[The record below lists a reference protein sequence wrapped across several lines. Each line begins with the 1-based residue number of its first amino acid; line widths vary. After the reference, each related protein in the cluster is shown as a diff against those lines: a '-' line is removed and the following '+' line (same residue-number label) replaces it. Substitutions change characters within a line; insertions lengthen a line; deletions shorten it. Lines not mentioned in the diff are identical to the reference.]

1 MLRTTPLR
9 IAPSPARA
17 LDLEPLLTALRHAG
31 VAVGVDDVLR
41 LRRVFALEP
50 ALDAE
55 GLRRVIAAVLV
66 KGASGERATFD
77 RVFDAWFER
86 ADGAAQALDRV
97 ESLPVNRRLPPS
109 DSVTLSETPPAGGR
123 ARSAA
128 WSLLVMAAAAG
139 LALVVWPPDTVDRF
153 GDADARDV
161 ALQGADADGAPPTD
175 ALTALPTAGEGGAEA
190 PPAAPKDG
198 AVGPAHTAKSNDDR
212 GARPSVRPTP
222 PPPPPPVRWGPF
234 GVGVLALLAAA
245 GLWRRLG
252 GRTWLP
258 DPAPPPTRPGPS
270 RVPVRAPEAG
280 RQLID
285 AGDEDVMVWGVGR
298 FVSDEETDRLSV
310 RSTIEATADAAG
322 RPVLRYERAQR
333 QREVWLWIDEAVDA
347 PAVRR
352 LVDEVEG
359 ALAEAGLPVERATF
373 WGVPERLTLPDGRVV
388 APAELDE
395 RREHAVVAILTDG
408 RLLEKRL
415 ALDAHRVGVRALL
428 RTLSNWPRLTF
439 VDFAEGAHNLAAHL
453 TPWALSVC
461 APEGLPP
468 FLGDAT
474 GRRPA
479 DDVLE
484 GAERAWAAVCALPG
498 RAVDEATALHL
509 RQALDLG
516 ASPWALARLRAAAPG
531 PGGRLAWG
539 DADRARLLRWLRDAE
554 AWAPGASP
562 SRHSLLARAL
572 DAWDAVYAAE
582 DAARRADE
590 PTPPWVDTPAE
601 HRLRADRA
609 LLDLWRDPDA
619 AVETLYRAAEGP
631 AGPAIRRHLARF
643 APWEHGDRPGCVALP
658 WRLADRPLTVR
669 VMLRAL
675 DFGAAADLKLKA
687 TLARPGRL
695 GLALGLCLGTAVGAF
710 AAAFA

>member
-1 MLRTTPLR
+1 MLHATPLR
-9 IAPSPARA
+9 SAPSPARA

-31 VAVGVDDVLR
+31 VPVGVDDVLR

-66 KGASGERATFD
+66 KGAQGERASFD

-86 ADGAAQALDRV
+86 ADGAAR
-97 ESLPVNRRLPPS
+97 SLGTDARAVHRERPPPS
-109 DSVTLSETPPAGGR
+109 GSVTLSEAAPAGARGR
-123 ARSAA
+123 AAVWSA
-128 WSLLVMAAAAG
+128 LLMAAAVG
-139 LALVVWPPDTVDRF
+139 LTLAVWPPDTIDRF
-153 GDADARDV
+153 GDADARGIAAHADDHDGEAPV
-161 ALQGADADGAPPTD
+161 DALPPPALQDGM
-175 ALTALPTAGEGGAEA
+175 AEA
-190 PPAAPKDG
+190 PPTHPADG
-198 AVGPAHTAKSNDDR
+198 AVGPAHTTKAPDER
-212 GARPSVRPTP
+212 GHEPRGRPAP

-234 GVGVLALLAAA
+234 LVGVLALLAAA

-252 GRTWLP
+252 RRTWLP
-258 DPAPPPTRPGPS
+258 APAPPPTRPGPS
-270 RVPVRAPEAG
+270 RVPLRSPDAG
-280 RQLID
+280 RQLLD

-298 FVSDEETDRLSV
+298 FVSDEVTDRLSV

-322 RPVLRYERAQR
+322 RPVLRYERAHR

-395 RREHAVVAILTDG
+395 RREHAVVAVLTDG
-408 RLLEKRL
+408 RLLGKRL
-415 ALDAHRVGVRALL
+415 DLDAHRVGVRALL
-428 RTLSNWPRLTF
+428 RTLSNWPRLTL

-461 APEGLPP
+461 APEGLPA

-498 RAVDEATALHL
+498 RPVDEATALHL

-516 ASPWALARLRAAAPG
+516 ASPWSLARLRAAAPG
-531 PGGRLAWG
+531 PGGRLAWN

-554 AWAPGASP
+554 AWAPGALP

-609 LLDLWRDPDA
+609 LLDLWRDPDT
-619 AVETLYRAAEGP
+619 AVEALYRAAEGP

-658 WRLADRPLTVR
+658 WRLTDRPLTVR

-675 DFGAAADLKLKA
+675 DFGAAADLTLKA

-695 GLALGLCLGTAVGAF
+695 GLALGLALGTAVGAF